1 MKKRFVC
8 MVLVCAMVLFGA
20 GMGLAGHGKGPGNG
34 TGPIHD
40 ILSGV
45 PFTFTGDV
53 IGFAEDGSLTL
64 ATTDGNVQLYGI
76 GPVYYWESLNVGYPV
91 IGDTL
96 TANGFTVDYNGVYK
110 NVVMSI
116 TMEDGTAIDLRDPET
131 GKPLWRGG
139 NGGPG
144 GNGGGGICK

>member
-1 MKKRFVC
+1 MKKHFIS

-20 GMGLAGHGKGPGNG
+20 GMSLAGQGKGPGDG

-53 IGFAEDGSLTL
+53 IEFVQAGSLTL
-64 ATTDGNVQLYGI
+64 ATADGNVQLYGI
-76 GPVYYWESLNVGYPV
+76 GPVSYWESQNMAYPV

-96 TANGFTVDYNGVYK
+96 TANGFTVNYNGVYE

-116 TMEDGTAIDLRDPET
+116 TIDGTTIDLRDPIT
-131 GKPLWRGG
+131 GKPLWRVG
-139 NGGPG
+139 NGGSG
-144 GNGGGGICK
+144 GSGGKCK